1 MDGEM
6 CLVPFVKR
14 QGAEIR
20 GQGSSFT
27 REWLGVGGEGKQ
39 PFFSFTGSR

>member
-1 MDGEM
+1 M
-6 CLVPFVKR
+6 CLAPFVKR